1 MSSFSGNI
9 RTLIEHLRDH
19 AIRTDGPFELRS
31 GAVTSWYLDARQTT
45 FDGSGALAVADAVLD
60 VLDDRVRAIG
70 GMTMGADPIAVAT
83 AVIASQRGNPLR
95 SFSIRKEEKGHGAG
109 GRMVGPVHSGDAVAV
124 LEDTT
129 TTGGALLDALEV
141 AVTSGLQVVQVIAL
155 VDRSGGVAQERVV
168 GAGFPYQALVTPEDL
183 GVEE

>member
-1 MSSFSGNI
+1 
-9 RTLIEHLRDH
+9 
-19 AIRTDGPFELRS
+19 
-31 GAVTSWYLDARQTT
+31 
-45 FDGSGALAVADAVLD
+45 
-60 VLDDRVRAIG
+60 
-70 GMTMGADPIAVAT
+70 
-83 AVIASQRGNPLR
+83 
-95 SFSIRKEEKGHGAG
+95 
-109 GRMVGPVHSGDAVAV
+109 MVGPVHSGDAVAV

-141 AVTSGLQVVQVIAL
+141 AVTSGLHVVQVIAL